1 MLCPST
7 SPDLYPSTVSM
18 RGFTKRRRPSASIR
32 ATISEIL
39 WMRVR
44 NHLWQLDACMTAA
57 TRIPEQK
64 ETVTFQTW
72 LASLRRLLCDMD
84 SRRVRKVAVGNAGV
98 YIPIWTDL
106 LNSTDVPAPL
116 PIPPMHSSVLVMKK
130 GVRLSTPS
138 VCQRSYLESEASLAL
153 DSRNASLTSER
164 KRFELSL
171 RGPRPISVSWAE
183 TGFP

>member
-64 ETVTFQTW
+64 ETVTFQN
-72 LASLRRLLCDMD
+72 LAGFSPETLVRHGFPPSPQGCRGKRRCLYSDMD
-84 SRRVRKVAVGNAGV
+84 RSIEFYRCTSTPP
-98 YIPIWTDL
+98 Y
-106 LNSTDVPAPL
+106 STDAQLRSCHEKRRPVEHAFCL
-116 PIPPMHSSVLVMKK
+116 PTKLFGI
-130 GVRLSTPS
+130 
-138 VCQRSYLESEASLAL
+138 RSFLGFGLAECF
-153 DSRNASLTSER
+153 SH
-164 KRFELSL
+164 
-171 RGPRPISVSWAE
+171 V
-183 TGFP
+183 